1 MLDYTAMIL
10 AIGPELWLAAAG
22 LVGVLLGALL
32 KDRFNGLSFKFG
44 ALALFGAAAL
54 SLVFYQGG
62 EAFGG
67 LVRTNTFVNFAKFV
81 SFSVGGFALVMSEG
95 FLRRHDTIRSCRPDD
110 ALHGHRD
117 PEPVVLRAGG
127 ISPRLRTLV

>member
-22 LVGVLLGALL
+22 LVGVLLGAIL

-81 SFSVGGFALVMSEG
+81 SFSTSMSCSPFSPASAWES
-95 FLRRHDTIRSCRPDD
+95 SCQLP
-110 ALHGHRD
+110 
-117 PEPVVLRAGG
+117 
-127 ISPRLRTLV
+127 T